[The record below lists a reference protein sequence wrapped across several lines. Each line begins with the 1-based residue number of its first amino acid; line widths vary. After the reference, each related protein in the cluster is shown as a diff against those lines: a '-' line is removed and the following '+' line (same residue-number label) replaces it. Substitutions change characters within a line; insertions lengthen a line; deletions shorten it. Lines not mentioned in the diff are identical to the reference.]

1 LLHSDLLTVY
11 IASFDGRGDNVTI
24 IGKVWGAT
32 ALAACMV
39 FAFAAD
45 AQQKAPEKVEPA
57 AKTEK
62 KVKAKSVCNAITE
75 EAACKANATCAWVAA
90 LKDAKTGKQKRKAY
104 CRTKPKP
111 PAKKAKDKDKEKE
124 PAKK

>member
-1 LLHSDLLTVY
+1 MRSIRWTLGTLAVAALM
-11 IASFDGRGDNVTI
+11 
-24 IGKVWGAT
+24 IGV
-32 ALAACMV
+32 AAQ
-39 FAFAAD
+39 
-45 AQQKAPEKVEPA
+45 AQEKKAEPA

-62 KVKAKSVCNAITE
+62 KAKPKSVCNSIAE

-90 LKDAKTGKQKRKAY
+90 LMDAKTGKQKRKAY

-111 PAKKAKDKDKEKE
+111 PTKKKD

>member
-1 LLHSDLLTVY
+1 M
-11 IASFDGRGDNVTI
+11 TI
-24 IGKVWGAT
+24 IGKALGAT
-32 ALAACMV
+32 AAAVALAL

-45 AQQKAPEKVEPA
+45 AQQKAPEKAEPA
-57 AKTEK
+57 AKTK
-62 KVKAKSVCNAITE
+62 PKSVCNAIADET
-75 EAACKANATCAWVAA
+75 ACKANTACAWVAA

-111 PAKKAKDKDKEKE
+111 PVKKTKDKE

>member
-1 LLHSDLLTVY
+1 MTFRSGLGVAAAVVALVFFASGG
-11 IASFDGRGDNVTI
+11 IAQE
-24 IGKVWGAT
+24 K
-32 ALAACMV
+32 
-39 FAFAAD
+39 
-45 AQQKAPEKVEPA
+45 KAEPA

-62 KVKAKSVCNAITE
+62 TVKPKSVCNAITE

-90 LKDAKTGKQKRKAY
+90 LMDAKTGKQKRKAY

-111 PAKKAKDKDKEKE
+111 PTKKKEPAKE